1 MCRPRRRRAAL
12 SLSALIAAG
21 GMSLALVGIAAV
33 GPASA
38 GPPSGFSLRTVAS
51 GFALPTAFAYRP
63 DGRMLVAEKDGRVR
77 IVNNGANEVFLDLRA
92 EANSGN
98 DGGLLG
104 LAVGA
109 SGEVYV
115 LYTREVNPAS
125 PDSVNRA
132 EVIVAAYRP
141 SAANPLRADLASRRV
156 LVSGLE
162 VTPINHV
169 GGGLRLDPQG
179 RLLIALGDGATFK
192 DVDPLALRSQD
203 LDSLAGKLLR
213 IDPATGNGVPDNP
226 YYNAANPGSVRSRVM
241 ARGFR
246 NPFRFGLD
254 SQTGAVY
261 VADVGWNDWEEL
273 DVVSPDGTNPDRD
286 RNYGW
291 PCYEGANTGP
301 VKQVGY
307 ATDPATA
314 ATCASVYSPAEGG
327 TGAGSAGPLVALSH
341 AGNQGG
347 SITGGPMYRGTAY
360 PAQYR
365 GAVFLADY
373 SLDKFMLYRPQS
385 GLENFGTAGSWG
397 NPVDIQTT
405 PAGTIA
411 YASISTGEI
420 REIAYISSNNPPV
433 AVAKATPASGAAPLT
448 TTLSAAGSTDP
459 DPGTTLT
466 YAWKL
471 GDGSTATGATV
482 THTYAK
488 GSYTATLTVKDQQG
502 ATATATVPV
511 DSGNTRPSV
520 TISVPRT
527 TYRIG
532 DAIPFTISATDP
544 EDGAIPA
551 AKIGWEIVIH
561 HLDHLHYDAGHTG
574 AGGTVVSDQHGDSV
588 HYEIRATATDS
599 LNGSTTVSQELLPET
614 RDLTLASSPAGVQ
627 VVLDGQAR
635 TTPHV
640 RPSAIG
646 QEHTLSAPSTVTV
659 GGVQYVLRGIDTGS
673 GLVAANRVAFTTPAA
688 AQTVTVRYGS
698 ASTPEGRDPSSTPAP
713 APAAPRLARLRVAR
727 VNGRIVISA
736 RVAGPNRAA
745 RVAVQAR
752 VDAPGAPSAPPGSAA
767 APSASPCATA
777 ASPRCVCACA
787 PRPPAPG
794 PPRARCRCAAGDGRP
809 GGAP

>member
-1 MCRPRRRRAAL
+1 MSTCRPRRRRAVL
-12 SLSALIAAG
+12 SLSALVAAA

-33 GPASA
+33 GPAAA
-38 GPPSGFSLRTVAS
+38 GPPSGFTVRTLAA
-51 GFALPTAFAYRP
+51 GFALPTAFAHRP
-63 DGRMLVAEKDGRVR
+63 DGRMLVAEKNGRVL
-77 IVNNGANEVFLDLRA
+77 VVDNGVNEVFLDLRG
-92 EANSGN
+92 EINSGG

-104 LAVGA
+104 LAAGP
-109 SGEVYV
+109 SGDVFV

-125 PDSVNRA
+125 PDSANRA

-141 SAANPLRADLASRRV
+141 SAANPLRADAASRRV

-169 GGGLRLDPQG
+169 GGGMRLDGQG
-179 RLLIALGDGATFK
+179 RLLIALGDGATFR

-226 YYNAANPGSVRSRVM
+226 YYAAGTPGSVRSRVM

-254 SQTGAVY
+254 AQTGAVY
-261 VADVGWNDWEEL
+261 VADVGWNDWEEMN
-273 DVVSPDGTNPDRD
+273 VVSPDGTNPDRD

-291 PCYEGANTGP
+291 PCYEGAGTGP
-301 VKQVGY
+301 VKQIGY

-314 ATCASVYSPAEGG
+314 ATCRGVYTPAEGG

-341 AGNQGG
+341 ATNQGS

-373 SLDKFMLYRPQS
+373 SLDKFMLYRPQG

-397 NPVDIQTT
+397 NPVDIQVT
-405 PAGTIA
+405 PAGTVA
-411 YASISTGEI
+411 YASISSGEI

-433 AVAKATPASGAAPLT
+433 AVATATPASGAAPLT

-459 DPGTTLT
+459 DAGSTLT
-466 YAWKL
+466 YAWRF
-471 GDGSTATGATV
+471 GDGTTGTGATV
-482 THTYAK
+482 THRYAR

-502 ATATATVPV
+502 ATATATVPI
-511 DSGNTRPSV
+511 DAGNTRPAV
-520 TISVPRT
+520 TIAVPRT

-532 DAIPFTISATDP
+532 DAIPFTITATDA
-544 EDGAIPA
+544 EDGTIPA
-551 AKIGWEIVIH
+551 AKIGWEIVVH
-561 HLDHLHYDAGHTG
+561 HLDHLHYDAGHAG
-574 AGGTVVSDQHGDSV
+574 AGGTVTSDQHGDNV

-599 LNGSTTVSQELLPET
+599 LRGSTTVSRELLPET
-614 RDLTLASSPAGVQ
+614 RDLALASVPGGVQ
-627 VVLDGQAR
+627 LVLDGQAR

-646 QEHTLSAPSTVTV
+646 QEHTLSAPSTVTI
-659 GGVQYVLRGIDTGS
+659 GGIQYVLRGIDTGS

-688 AQTVTVRYGS
+688 AQTVTARYGA
-698 ASTPEGRDPSSTPAP
+698 ASTPADVVPGDTPTVTPNPPRLSRVIIRRVRGRVLVTARVTGARAGSRVTLQTRSGRRWRTVG
-713 APAAPRLARLRVAR
+713 AAPLSGGALRLAVRDRGFTTVRLRVR
-727 VNGRIVISA
+727 G
-736 RVAGPNRAA
+736 
-745 RVAVQAR
+745 
-752 VDAPGAPSAPPGSAA
+752 
-767 APSASPCATA
+767 A
-777 ASPRCVCACA
+777 ASPWRT
-787 PRPPAPG
+787 
-794 PPRARCRCAAGDGRP
+794 ARTVVLRRR
-809 GGAP
+809 